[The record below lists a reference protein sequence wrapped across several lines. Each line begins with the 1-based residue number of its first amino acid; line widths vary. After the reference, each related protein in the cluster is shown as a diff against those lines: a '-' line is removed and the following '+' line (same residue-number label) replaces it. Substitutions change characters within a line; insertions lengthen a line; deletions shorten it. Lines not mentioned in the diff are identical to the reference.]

1 MSAKSISPNRWQ
13 HIGMNLIQ
21 SSKLFVIITKYTKYI
36 ITNALLK
43 QNFICV
49 LITSLLLNDTI
60 GNHKHTYLL
69 VEYNE
74 RQLK

>member
-21 SSKLFVIITKYTKYI
+21 SSKLFVIITKYI

-43 QNFICV
+43 RGFICV

-60 GNHKHTYLL
+60 GNHKQTYLL

>member
-21 SSKLFVIITKYTKYI
+21 SSKLFVIITKYI
-36 ITNALLK
+36 ITNVLLK
-43 QNFICV
+43 QSFIYV

-60 GNHKHTYLL
+60 RNHKHTYLL